1 MDDSVVLA
9 FVVEAYLMSTYI
21 KHIAIEL
28 GEDMTFLWGA
38 QLKTNTVHVLGIN
51 ILQ

>member
-1 MDDSVVLA
+1 MDESVVLA
-9 FVVEAYLMSTYI
+9 FVVEAYLITTYI
-21 KHIAIEL
+21 THIEL

-51 ILQ
+51 IL